1 VPAKS
6 VAQRNY
12 LYMKFGK
19 AWVKKHHFDTKGD
32 LPDHVSRVAK
42 HKMSTR
48 SAASSPGK
56 SKMRNKRGR

>member
-42 HKMSTR
+42 HKM
-48 SAASSPGK
+48 
-56 SKMRNKRGR
+56 RNKRGR

>member
-6 VAQRNY
+6 DAQRRY

-19 AWVKKHHFDTKGD
+19 AWVKEHHFDTKGD

-42 HKMSTR
+42 HKM
-48 SAASSPGK
+48 
-56 SKMRNKRGR
+56 RNKRGR